1 MVHVRKRPSFL
12 HRSRTDIIAC
22 ILENATG
29 KAKKTHV
36 MYSCNLSFKQFQVYL
51 DLLVESRLI
60 TLKKTNESEVE
71 ILKTTNEGRSFLEAY
86 RKLKTFLAS
95 T

>member
-1 MVHVRKRPSFL
+1 M
-12 HRSRTDIIAC
+12 AC
-22 ILENATG
+22 ILDKANS
-29 KAKKTHV
+29 KAKKTHI

-51 DLLVESRLI
+51 DLLIESGLI
-60 TLKKTNESEVE
+60 DLQKAEESEVE
-71 ILKTTNEGRSFLEAY
+71 ILKTTNDGRSFLEAY